1 MDQYAISNTIL
12 KAYCGKLLPTI
23 KKCNKVIFV
32 KIRSN
37 VVDIYSFL
45 LFFALL
51 FHVLQKVISAV
62 LTSKRA
68 EKSKIGMDNGK
79 TPAKN
84 FWKKKQHLKKKTQK
98 VSKFQS
104 KYNTLIFYELYLFYA
119 FLKQM
124 FLSNWM
130 LKYVLVIS
138 LLN

>member
-1 MDQYAISNTIL
+1 MDQYATSNTIL

-68 EKSKIGMDNGK
+68 EKSKIGMDNEW
-79 TPAKN
+79 KN
-84 FWKKKQHLKKKTQK
+84 TCKKLLKKKATSEK
-98 VSKFQS
+98 KNSKG
-104 KYNTLIFYELYLFYA
+104 K
-119 FLKQM
+119 
-124 FLSNWM
+124 
-130 LKYVLVIS
+130 
-138 LLN
+138 